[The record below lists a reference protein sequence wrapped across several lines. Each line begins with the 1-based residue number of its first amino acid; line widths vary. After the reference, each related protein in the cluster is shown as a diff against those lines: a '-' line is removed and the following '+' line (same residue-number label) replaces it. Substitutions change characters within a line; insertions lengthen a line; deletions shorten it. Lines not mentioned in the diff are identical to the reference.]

1 MGYYGLNTFDEVAK
15 RYMDTKPLRGKR
27 ASEDIRPLGT
37 GFERRYTW
45 KRIIRI
51 NENKY
56 VLNDGNNIFW
66 ANNTLQYEDTAP
78 IVWERKD
85 GRDYITI
92 RNNWNNGSAVSRYK
106 FLQQWLPKS
115 MNFTFNQQ
123 GKHYVVYKGEL
134 NFLPKPI
141 LNVDWGKKIYTVER
155 DSKIVYE
162 ERYGEFIRA
171 NELQPFVTRR
181 KDKALIAEYEPK
193 IEEFW
198 IWMQIML
205 PILGDMDY
213 DKKATYAN
221 KLCTTGIWYWKK
233 YTPQEKVREALNNP
247 ESEYR
252 VALAVCCADEIG
264 AYKSGTTGFT
274 PKPDSL
280 QKLKE
285 LMRKIAGLYVVEL
298 K

>member
-15 RYMDTKPLRGKR
+15 RYMDTKPLRGPR
-27 ASEDIRPLGT
+27 AKEDIRPLGT
-37 GFERRYTW
+37 GIERRYHW
-45 KRIIRI
+45 KRIVRV

-56 VLNDGNNIFW
+56 VLNDGNNIYW
-66 ANNTLQYEDTAP
+66 ANNVLQYADTAP

-92 RNNWNNGSAVSRYK
+92 RNNWNNNTAVSRYK
-106 FLQQWLPKS
+106 FLQQWLPRA

-134 NFLPKPI
+134 NFLPKAI
-141 LNVDWGKKIYTVER
+141 LNVDWAKKTYTIER

-181 KDKALIAEYEPK
+181 KDKTLIAEYEPK

-198 IWMQIML
+198 TWMQIML
-205 PILGDMDY
+205 PVLGDMDY
-213 DKKATYAN
+213 SKKATYASQ
-221 KLCTTGIWYWKK
+221 LCTSGIWYWKR
-233 YTPQEKVREALNNP
+233 YTPQEKVRDVLNDP

-252 VALAVCCADEIG
+252 VA
-264 AYKSGTTGFT
+264 
-274 PKPDSL
+274 
-280 QKLKE
+280 
-285 LMRKIAGLYVVEL
+285 
-298 K
+298 